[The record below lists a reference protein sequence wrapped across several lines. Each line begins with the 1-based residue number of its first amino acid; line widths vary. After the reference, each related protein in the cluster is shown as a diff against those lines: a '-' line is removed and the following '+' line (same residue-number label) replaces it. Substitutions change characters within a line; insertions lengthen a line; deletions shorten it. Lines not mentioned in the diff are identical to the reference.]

1 MNLTPELV
9 AAIGTAIVTPIVT
22 YLKSQAD
29 AQKRGEKRN
38 EQISLIEQRLQQ
50 CEKKSSTID
59 ELKTAIAGIN
69 VSLAKIETL
78 LEILLKDRDEK

>member
-1 MNLTPELV
+1 MNLSPEV
-9 AAIGTAIVTPIVT
+9 VTAIGTAIVAPILA
-22 YLKSQAD
+22 YLKVSGE
-29 AQKRGEKRN
+29 AQKRTEKRN
-38 EQISLIEQRLQQ
+38 EQLAVMEQRLQQ

-78 LEILLKDRDEK
+78 LGILLKDREEK